1 MVIKTISL
9 ISQLL
14 WECFYNASVKCY
26 TSFWVEM
33 DTFYHIKDVPPISTL
48 SRVSVE
54 FCQVSFSIDEDNHVV
69 FFFLILSIKG
79 IIFTDFLIL
88 NQLYFPGIKPTW
100 SWCISFK
107 VLSDSISS
115 SLRKF
120 SSIFTSDVTL

>member
-1 MVIKTISL
+1 MVIKTFSL

-69 FFFLILSIKG
+69 FFLFYPIHKRHYIHGFLNTESALLSWNKAHLVMVHIL
-79 IIFTDFLIL
+79 
-88 NQLYFPGIKPTW
+88 
-100 SWCISFK
+100 
-107 VLSDSISS
+107 
-115 SLRKF
+115 
-120 SSIFTSDVTL
+120 